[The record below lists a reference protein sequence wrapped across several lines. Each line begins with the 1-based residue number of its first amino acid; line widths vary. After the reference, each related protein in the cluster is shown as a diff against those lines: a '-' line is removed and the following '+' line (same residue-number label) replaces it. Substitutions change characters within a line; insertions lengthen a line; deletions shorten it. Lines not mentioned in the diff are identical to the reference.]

1 MLAGSLA
8 LRATGPR
15 VPDAV
20 DRAPDGAALR
30 VEIAS
35 DGRVRVAAPGRGAV
49 ALGALKDGATR
60 AALRAELTEGRSSRG
75 AQVELVAAPDVPW
88 AAVLE
93 LVGIARAGGH
103 RALRLARTDAPD
115 DGVEMAVAPDV
126 GVPEVF
132 GDAWTRPL
140 GWVRIGGGAA
150 GGREA
155 ASPLEVRFVVVEVPV
170 EDAGAFP
177 ADLDALPWR
186 TAWAA
191 RADVRGLVEA
201 ARRRGERVEHA
212 VLDVPSPLRSRVTF
226 GGVFEVLHGLADAG
240 LESIAPRDG
249 RGGAGRRGGG

>member
-20 DRAPDGAALR
+20 DRAPDGAAIR

-35 DGRVRVAAPGRGAV
+35 DGRVRLAAPGRGAV
-49 ALGALKDGATR
+49 ALGALKDGATH
-60 AALRAELTEGRSSRG
+60 AALRAELTDGRTSRG
-75 AQVELVAAPDVPW
+75 APVEMVAAPDVPW

-93 LVGIARAGGH
+93 LVGVARAGGH

-115 DGVEMAVAPDV
+115 DGVWMAVAPGVGFPDV
-126 GVPEVF
+126 I
-132 GDAWTRPL
+132 GDAWTLPL
-140 GWVRIGGGAA
+140 GWVRIGSVAA
-150 GGREA
+150 GGGEA
-155 ASPLEVRFVVVEVPV
+155 AATLEVRFVVVDVPV
-170 EDAGAFP
+170 DDVGAFP

-191 RADVRGLVEA
+191 RADVRGLVEG

-226 GGVFEVLHGLADAG
+226 GGVFEVLRGLADAG

-249 RGGAGRRGGG
+249 